1 MSTSFGLIESKGL
14 VALVEAADVIL
25 KNSPVEIL
33 GVHKLNNGLTA
44 LAVSGDQDYVNAAVE
59 SAVDA
64 GKRVGEINAFTVI
77 DQPPKQVLKIFGDLF
92 LASLETNELI
102 SDSNDETNLKV
113 NRVSAF
119 EIERPKI
126 KNKGVQAVK
135 GRVISKESV
144 KAIHSEK
151 ETKKISS
158 GKVVQEKSKAKDDL
172 PSPQNILLQ
181 NDSENYTQ
189 DSGLK
194 LTTIERLRKE
204 ALGISAKKVYNENAV
219 PLASVKK
226 INPKSD
232 SSESENLKVDFELI
246 DTMNVH
252 KLRNYARKFS
262 EFPIKGREISRANR
276 DELIEHFNKIDNL
289 R

>member
-119 EIERPKI
+119 EIERQKI

-144 KAIHSEK
+144 KAINSEK

-158 GKVVQEKSKAKDDL
+158 GKVVQEKSKAKEDL
-172 PSPQNILLQ
+172 SSPQNILLQ

-189 DSGLK
+189 ESGLK
-194 LTTIERLRKE
+194 LTTLERLRKE

>member
-119 EIERPKI
+119 EIERQKI

-144 KAIHSEK
+144 KAINSEK

-158 GKVVQEKSKAKDDL
+158 GKVVQEKSKAKEDL
-172 PSPQNILLQ
+172 SSPQNILLQ

-189 DSGLK
+189 ESGLK
-194 LTTIERLRKE
+194 LTTLERLRKE

-232 SSESENLKVDFELI
+232 LSESENLKVDFELI

-276 DELIEHFNKIDNL
+276 DELIEHFNKINKL

>member
-119 EIERPKI
+119 EIERQKI

-144 KAIHSEK
+144 KAINSEK

-158 GKVVQEKSKAKDDL
+158 GKVVQEKSKAKEEL
-172 PSPQNILLQ
+172 SSPQNILLQ

-204 ALGISAKKVYNENAV
+204 ALGVSAKKVYNENAV

>member
-102 SDSNDETNLKV
+102 SDSNDEANLKV

-135 GRVISKESV
+135 G
-144 KAIHSEK
+144 
-151 ETKKISS
+151 
-158 GKVVQEKSKAKDDL
+158 
-172 PSPQNILLQ
+172 
-181 NDSENYTQ
+181 
-189 DSGLK
+189 
-194 LTTIERLRKE
+194 
-204 ALGISAKKVYNENAV
+204 
-219 PLASVKK
+219 
-226 INPKSD
+226 
-232 SSESENLKVDFELI
+232 
-246 DTMNVH
+246 
-252 KLRNYARKFS
+252 
-262 EFPIKGREISRANR
+262 
-276 DELIEHFNKIDNL
+276 
-289 R
+289 